1 MQTTEFESLGWPQID
16 QVGFVVRE
24 VDQAVA
30 SYAPA
35 FGAFKV
41 ADAELREV
49 DYRGRQVDCRL
60 RIATARSGP
69 VEIELIELV
78 EGDAIY
84 REFLEQ
90 GREGP
95 HHVRFSID
103 DLDASVA
110 AAGKVGLHPVFGKRF
125 SPTVAF
131 VYLEATA
138 GMLFELLEIRA
149 G

>member
-1 MQTTEFESLGWPQID
+1 MQPRDFAGLGWPPID
-16 QVGFVVRE
+16 QVGFVVRDL
-24 VDQAVA
+24 DQAVA
-30 SYAPA
+30 CYAPV
-35 FGAFKV
+35 FGAFKQV
-41 ADAELREV
+41 DAELREV
-49 DYRGRQVDCRL
+49 DYRGRRVDCRL
-60 RIATARSGP
+60 RIATANSGP

-78 EGDAIY
+78 EGEAIH

-95 HHVRFSID
+95 HHLRFPVD
-103 DLDASVA
+103 DLDAAVE
-110 AAGKVGLHPVFGKRF
+110 AAGKAGLLPVFGKRF

-131 VYLEATA
+131 SYLEAPD

>member
-1 MQTTEFESLGWPQID
+1 MRPRDFAGLGWPPID
-16 QVGFVVRE
+16 QVGFVVRDL
-24 VDQAVA
+24 DQAVA
-30 SYAPA
+30 CYAPA
-35 FGAFKV
+35 FGAFKQV
-41 ADAELREV
+41 DAELREV
-49 DYRGRQVDCRL
+49 DYRGRRVDCRL
-60 RIATARSGP
+60 RIATANSGP

-78 EGDAIY
+78 EGEAIY

-95 HHVRFSID
+95 HHLRFPVD
-103 DLDASVA
+103 DLDAAVE
-110 AAGKVGLHPVFGKRF
+110 AAGKAGLRPVFGKRF

-131 VYLEATA
+131 SYLEAPD